1 MLHSMASIRRVDA
14 VIMKQQEDAH
24 RESVE
29 RSSAEPGDDPGGGSG
44 RDPELL
50 ESQRFDRERAEI
62 ERRMLELEEPERTL
76 LRLEMEERVLELQ
89 EIEEAERQRL
99 VREALGKFGVFMHLT
114 AFVTGVAYLVLLAVF
129 APETLPWIF
138 IPIGLWTIGI
148 GYHFWRAWHPKD
160 PEDEAIKSL
169 DDQVEPEGGRWR
181 RVRKRLRRNR

>member
-1 MLHSMASIRRVDA
+1 MRRVDA

-29 RSSAEPGDDPGGGSG
+29 RSGAGSGDDPGGGSG
-44 RDPELL
+44 RDPELP
-50 ESQRFDRERAEI
+50 ESQRFNRERAEM

-114 AFVTGVAYLVLLAVF
+114 AFLSGVAYLVLLAVF
-129 APETLPWIF
+129 VPKSAPWVF

-148 GYHFWRAWHPKD
+148 GYHFWRSWHPKK
-160 PEDEAIKSL
+160 PEGEALESL
-169 DDQVEPEGGRWR
+169 EDQEEPEGGRWR
-181 RVRKRLRRNR
+181 RLGKRLRRDR